1 MIGFLNY
8 QCFCPGLNLSALTE
22 WLRALLGAFPNRV
35 FKSEKGYFS
44 TMSLSM
50 LETLG
55 SSSET
60 VSAGCRSHN
69 ARRRTL
75 AIAATQI
82 KAHFCRSHRPS

>member
-8 QCFCPGLNLSALTE
+8 QCYCPGLNLSVLTE
-22 WLRALLGAFPNRV
+22 CLRALPGAFPNRV

-60 VSAGCRSHN
+60 RVCGLPLPQLAQANPRD
-69 ARRRTL
+69 RRDANQSSFL
-75 AIAATQI
+75 
-82 KAHFCRSHRPS
+82 